1 MGGTPRPVKR
11 CKRGKNLIVA
21 GRQTAFVFLIVTIA
35 LFYIFLEMAR
45 RGRKIPIRTFPAI
58 AAIPEA
64 IGRCAEMGKP
74 LLYTSGYAMETLSNP
89 DQGPQTLASIS
100 ILSHVARLAVRAG
113 VKLYYFTCIKDSL
126 PLVEETLRTAYLEE
140 GKPEEFD
147 PLQIN
152 YQAGQSPYL
161 NAVMGFMQRE
171 RPASNILMGG
181 FYYESVVMGEA
192 GNTIGAMQIAGTAN
206 THQMPFLI
214 ATCDYCLIAEELYA
228 ASADITKDP
237 WILGCLRGEDIMKLV
252 ILVLLIVGFVISFA
266 RVPIL
271 IDILKR

>member
-1 MGGTPRPVKR
+1 
-11 CKRGKNLIVA
+11 
-21 GRQTAFVFLIVTIA
+21 
-35 LFYIFLEMAR
+35 
-45 RGRKIPIRTFPAI
+45 
-58 AAIPEA
+58 
-64 IGRCAEMGKP
+64 
-74 LLYTSGYAMETLSNP
+74 
-89 DQGPQTLASIS
+89 
-100 ILSHVARLAVRAG
+100 
-113 VKLYYFTCIKDSL
+113 
-126 PLVEETLRTAYLEE
+126 LVEETLRTAYLEE

-161 NAVMGFMQRE
+161 NAVLGFMQRE

-181 FYYESVVMGEA
+181 FYYESVVMGEG

-228 ASADITKDP
+228 ASANITQDP
-237 WILGCLRGEDIMKLV
+237 WILGCLRGEDVMKLV
-252 ILVLLIVGFVISFA
+252 ILAILVVGFVISFA
-266 RVPIL
+266 GVPFL